1 MRYDML
7 HVTPPQ
13 GPLDVVAQSAL
24 ANQDGWVTI
33 DTEVGGAP
41 PCVTACSRHA
51 RQPAAPTA
59 SSP

>member
-24 ANQDGWVTI
+24 ANQDGWV
-33 DTEVGGAP
+33 DTDSEVRGPRARRIQACARGLQGA
-41 PCVTACSRHA
+41 A
-51 RQPAAPTA
+51 RLQA
-59 SSP
+59 